1 MRSGETDR
9 EISADEE
16 AVSQAEDPLLAAIEG
31 RYSLSIEGVLSEA
44 RKLAEGYKFK
54 LNIAAAIYSLIVIA
68 MALLVGGLGAL
79 TDNSIF
85 IAIVGELIY
94 AWITLPVAMGLFAI
108 SLDRVAGGE
117 VSNDR
122 LFLFFPQATR
132 LVVTTVLMT
141 LLIFVGYVLLIIP
154 GLYLSVA
161 YLFVLPLLVQREL
174 GMLDALEVSRK
185 AITHRWFTVLGILLV
200 LALIN
205 VIGAIPL
212 GIGLI
217 WTIPWTMLAMGVM
230 YQRIFVGDSW
240 Q

>member
-141 LLIFVGYVLLIIP
+141 LLIFMGYVLLIIP

-230 YQRIFVGDSW
+230 YQRIFVGGSR

>member
-1 MRSGETDR
+1 MRSGEPDY

-16 AVSQAEDPLLAAIEG
+16 GVSQAEDPLLAAIEG

-132 LVVTTVLMT
+132 LLVTTVLMT
-141 LLIFVGYVLLIIP
+141 LLIFVGYVLLVIP

-230 YQRIFVGDSW
+230 YQRIFVGDSR

>member
-54 LNIAAAIYSLIVIA
+54 LNIAAAIYSLIVIV
-68 MALLVGGLGAL
+68 MALLVGGMGAL

-132 LVVTTVLMT
+132 LLVTTILMT
-141 LLIFVGYVLLIIP
+141 LLIFVGYVLLVIP

-185 AITHRWFTVLGILLV
+185 AITHRWFTVLGVLLV

-230 YQRIFVGDSW
+230 YQRIFVGDSR

>member
-230 YQRIFVGDSW
+230 YQRIFVGDSR

>member
-1 MRSGETDR
+1 MRSGETDH

-132 LVVTTVLMT
+132 LLVTTVLMT

-230 YQRIFVGDSW
+230 YQRIFVGDSR

>member
-132 LVVTTVLMT
+132 LLVTTILMT
-141 LLIFVGYVLLIIP
+141 LLIFVGYVLLVIP

-230 YQRIFVGDSW
+230 YQRIFVGDSR

>member
-230 YQRIFVGDSW
+230 YQRIFVGGSR

>member
-132 LVVTTVLMT
+132 LLVTTILMT
-141 LLIFVGYVLLIIP
+141 LLIFVGYVLLVIP

-185 AITHRWFTVLGILLV
+185 AITHRWFTVLGVLLV

-230 YQRIFVGDSW
+230 YQRIFVGDSR

>member
-44 RKLAEGYKFK
+44 CKLAEGYKFK

-132 LVVTTVLMT
+132 LLVTTVLMT
-141 LLIFVGYVLLIIP
+141 LLIFVGYVLLVIP

-230 YQRIFVGDSW
+230 YQRIFVGGSR

>member
-1 MRSGETDR
+1 M
-9 EISADEE
+9 
-16 AVSQAEDPLLAAIEG
+16 
-31 RYSLSIEGVLSEA
+31 
-44 RKLAEGYKFK
+44 
-54 LNIAAAIYSLIVIA
+54 
-68 MALLVGGLGAL
+68 
-79 TDNSIF
+79 
-85 IAIVGELIY
+85 
-94 AWITLPVAMGLFAI
+94 
-108 SLDRVAGGE
+108 
-117 VSNDR
+117 SNDR

-132 LVVTTVLMT
+132 LLVTTILMT
-141 LLIFVGYVLLIIP
+141 LLIFVGYVLLVIP

-185 AITHRWFTVLGILLV
+185 AITHRWFTVLGILLA

-230 YQRIFVGDSW
+230 YQRIFVGGSR

>member
-1 MRSGETDR
+1 MRSGEPDY

-44 RKLAEGYKFK
+44 RKLAEGYKFN
-54 LNIAAAIYSLIVIA
+54 LNIAAAIYSLIVIV

-132 LVVTTVLMT
+132 LLVTTVLMT
-141 LLIFVGYVLLIIP
+141 LLIFVGYVLLVIP

-230 YQRIFVGDSW
+230 YQRIFVGDSR

>member
-132 LVVTTVLMT
+132 LLVTTVLMT
-141 LLIFVGYVLLIIP
+141 LLIFVGYVLLVIP

-217 WTIPWTMLAMGVM
+217 
-230 YQRIFVGDSW
+230 
-240 Q
+240 

>member
-1 MRSGETDR
+1 MRSGEPDY
-9 EISADEE
+9 EMSADEE
-16 AVSQAEDPLLAAIEG
+16 GVSQAEDPLLAAIEG

-132 LVVTTVLMT
+132 LLVTTVLMT
-141 LLIFVGYVLLIIP
+141 LLIFVGYVLLVIP

-185 AITHRWFTVLGILLV
+185 AITHRWFTVLGILLA

-230 YQRIFVGDSW
+230 YQRIFVGDSR

>member
-132 LVVTTVLMT
+132 LLVTTVLMT

-217 WTIPWTMLAMGVM
+217 WSIPWTMLAMGVM
-230 YQRIFVGDSW
+230 YQRIFVGGSR

>member
-54 LNIAAAIYSLIVIA
+54 LNIAAAIYSLIVIT

-132 LVVTTVLMT
+132 LLVTTILMT
-141 LLIFVGYVLLIIP
+141 LLIFVGYVLLVIP

-230 YQRIFVGDSW
+230 YQRIFVGDSR

>member
-132 LVVTTVLMT
+132 LLVTTVLMT

>member
-54 LNIAAAIYSLIVIA
+54 LNIAAAIYSLIVIT

-122 LFLFFPQATR
+122 LFLFFPQAC
-132 LVVTTVLMT
+132 
-141 LLIFVGYVLLIIP
+141 LLYTSPSPRDRG
-154 GLYLSVA
+154 
-161 YLFVLPLLVQREL
+161 
-174 GMLDALEVSRK
+174 
-185 AITHRWFTVLGILLV
+185 
-200 LALIN
+200 
-205 VIGAIPL
+205 
-212 GIGLI
+212 
-217 WTIPWTMLAMGVM
+217 
-230 YQRIFVGDSW
+230 
-240 Q
+240 

>member
-1 MRSGETDR
+1 MRSGEPDY

-16 AVSQAEDPLLAAIEG
+16 GVSQAEDPLLAAIEG

-44 RKLAEGYKFK
+44 RKLAEGHKFK
-54 LNIAAAIYSLIVIA
+54 LNIAAAIYSLI
-68 MALLVGGLGAL
+68 VGGLGAL

-132 LVVTTVLMT
+132 LLVTTVLMT
-141 LLIFVGYVLLIIP
+141 LLIFVGYVLLVIP

-230 YQRIFVGDSW
+230 YQRIFVADSRR
-240 Q
+240 

>member
-132 LVVTTVLMT
+132 LLVTTVLMT

-230 YQRIFVGDSW
+230 YQRIFVGGSR

>member
-1 MRSGETDR
+1 MRSGEPDY

-16 AVSQAEDPLLAAIEG
+16 GVSQAEDPLLAAIEG

-132 LVVTTVLMT
+132 LLVTTVLMT

>member
-16 AVSQAEDPLLAAIEG
+16 AVSKAEDPLLAAIEG

-44 RKLAEGYKFK
+44 RKLADGHKFK
-54 LNIAAAIYSLIVIA
+54 LNIAAAIYSLIVIV

-132 LVVTTVLMT
+132 LLVTTVLMT
-141 LLIFVGYVLLIIP
+141 LLIFVGYVLLVVP

-230 YQRIFVGDSW
+230 YQRIFVGGSR

>member
-217 WTIPWTMLAMGVM
+217 WSIPWTMLAMGVM
-230 YQRIFVGDSW
+230 YQRIFVGGSR

>member
-44 RKLAEGYKFK
+44 RKLAGGYKFK

-141 LLIFVGYVLLIIP
+141 LLIFMGYVLLIIP

>member
-54 LNIAAAIYSLIVIA
+54 LNIAAAIYSLIVIT

-132 LVVTTVLMT
+132 LLVTTVLMT
-141 LLIFVGYVLLIIP
+141 LLIFVGYVLLVIP

-230 YQRIFVGDSW
+230 YQRIFVGGSR

>member
-132 LVVTTVLMT
+132 LLVTTVLMT
-141 LLIFVGYVLLIIP
+141 LLIFVGYVLLVIP

>member
-141 LLIFVGYVLLIIP
+141 LLIFMGYVLLIIP

-217 WTIPWTMLAMGVM
+217 WSIPWTMLAMGVM
-230 YQRIFVGDSW
+230 YQRIFVGGSR

>member
-1 MRSGETDR
+1 MRSGEPDY
-9 EISADEE
+9 EMSADEE
-16 AVSQAEDPLLAAIEG
+16 GVSQAEDPLLAAIEG

-54 LNIAAAIYSLIVIA
+54 LNIAAAIYSLIVIT

-94 AWITLPVAMGLFAI
+94 AWITLPVAVGLFAI

-132 LVVTTVLMT
+132 LWVTTILMT
-141 LLIFVGYVLLIIP
+141 LLIFVGYVLLVIP

-230 YQRIFVGDSW
+230 YQRIFVGDSR

>member
-132 LVVTTVLMT
+132 LLVTTVLMT
-141 LLIFVGYVLLIIP
+141 LLIFVGYVLLVIP

-217 WTIPWTMLAMGVM
+217 WSIPWTMLAMGVM
-230 YQRIFVGDSW
+230 YQRIFVGGSR

>member
-141 LLIFVGYVLLIIP
+141 LLIFMGYVLLIIP

-230 YQRIFVGDSW
+230 YQRIFVGDSR

>member
-141 LLIFVGYVLLIIP
+141 LLIFMGYVLLIIP

>member
-132 LVVTTVLMT
+132 LLVTTVLMT

-230 YQRIFVGDSW
+230 YQRIFVGDSR